1 MTPESF
7 GLYVHIPFCL
17 RKCNYCDFCSFSGW
31 EKERRAAYIR
41 ALIREILSYRG
52 NGVPHPTVTSV
63 FFGGGTP
70 SLLTPGEISEI
81 MGALRE
87 TFHLAPEAE
96 ITAEVNPGA
105 LTSEALDA
113 FCREGFCRISIGLQ
127 SINENELKILGRIH
141 TAQDFRE
148 TYRAVRAVGINN
160 VNVDIMYD
168 IPEQTPESF
177 DRTLEAVLALSPE
190 HISAY
195 SLIVEDGTPF
205 GDRRDTL
212 VLPGE
217 EAELSMVAHLT
228 SRLHNAGYQHYEIS
242 NYAKPGYACRHN
254 LTYWH
259 DAPYLGFGV
268 AAASYFDGKRYTN
281 TRDPDAYISAGYK
294 KNREVQVLRPEDVR
308 YEYAMLALRL
318 TEGLSLSEYRERFGL
333 DFTAGKEKLL
343 ARLAAAGY
351 LTMDAQRLSL
361 TETGFY
367 VSNEILTQIL

>member
-87 TFHLAPEAE
+87 TFLLSPEAE

-105 LTSEALDA
+105 LTSETLDA

-141 TAQDFRE
+141 TAQEFCE
-148 TYRAVRAVGINN
+148 TYRAVRTAGVTN

-177 DRTLEAVLALSPE
+177 DRTLEAVLALAPE

-228 SRLHNAGYQHYEIS
+228 SRLRSAGYQHYEIS

-268 AAASYFDGKRYTN
+268 AAASYFGGKRYTN
-281 TRDPDAYISAGYK
+281 TRDPDAYMSAGYK
-294 KNREVQVLRPEDVR
+294 RNREVQVLRPEDVR

-318 TEGLSLSEYRERFGL
+318 AEGLSLSEYRERFGL